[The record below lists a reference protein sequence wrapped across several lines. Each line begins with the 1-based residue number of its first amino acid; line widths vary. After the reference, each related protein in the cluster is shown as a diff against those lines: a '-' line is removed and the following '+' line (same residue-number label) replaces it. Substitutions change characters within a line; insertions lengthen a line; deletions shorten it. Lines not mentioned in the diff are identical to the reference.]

1 MRPQS
6 TTQLHANIQLDS
18 LVTSWPSSYV
28 LHHAAYNHNHPQNLW
43 TPRMGDLIEGIPHP
57 MDLAGPRPPGVLLF
71 SLWWK
76 PCDCASCSPI
86 NISMRSYCIWVSQAI
101 DVAAVTGCSITV
113 RRAPWWH
120 NTMCRIPSSSNPLQR
135 RQRVKAKMVYIQ
147 HIFPTL
153 FPYSVFTLLCQKCS
167 LWNSNFVVDL
177 PLNS

>member
-1 MRPQS
+1 MSYITLLTITTILRTCGLRAWGILSRESPTPWTLLVHVHPGIAVQS
-6 TTQLHANIQLDS
+6 DGSHMI
-18 LVTSWPSSYV
+18 VP
-28 LHHAAYNHNHPQNLW
+28 AAPPL
-43 TPRMGDLIEGIPHP
+43 TFLCALI
-57 MDLAGPRPPGVLLF
+57 VF
-71 SLWWK
+71 
-76 PCDCASCSPI
+76 
-86 NISMRSYCIWVSQAI
+86 WVSQAI

-120 NTMCRIPSSSNPLQR
+120 NTMWRIPSSSNPLQR

>member
-1 MRPQS
+1 M
-6 TTQLHANIQLDS
+6 
-18 LVTSWPSSYV
+18 SYV
-28 LHHAAYNHNHPQNLW
+28 TLLTITTILRTCGLRAWGILSRESPTPW
-43 TPRMGDLIEGIPHP
+43 T
-57 MDLAGPRPPGVLLF
+57 LLVHVHLGYCC
-71 SLWWK
+71 SVWWK
-76 PCDCASCSPI
+76 PYDCTSCSPI
-86 NISMRSYCIWVSQAI
+86 NLSMRSYCIWVSQAI

-120 NTMCRIPSSSNPLQR
+120 NTMCRIPSSSNPLRR